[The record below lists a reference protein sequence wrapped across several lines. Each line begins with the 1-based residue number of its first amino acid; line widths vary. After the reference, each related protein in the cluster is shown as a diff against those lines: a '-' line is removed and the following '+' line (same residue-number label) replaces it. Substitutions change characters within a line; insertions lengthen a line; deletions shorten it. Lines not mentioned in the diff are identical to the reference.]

1 MKPCPRRQATDAL
14 RRAFACTFGRRFLDP
29 PCSRETGTILDLSLW
44 GCRVDTTTT
53 VHPSLSMEVRIHV
66 PDLEWPLMIDGA
78 TVQWVRG
85 QTFGLGFMQVRET
98 ERERLRQVIERLAA
112 DEED

>member
-1 MKPCPRRQATDAL
+1 
-14 RRAFACTFGRRFLDP
+14 
-29 PCSRETGTILDLSLW
+29 
-44 GCRVDTTTT
+44 
-53 VHPSLSMEVRIHV
+53 MEVRIHV

-85 QTFGLGFMQVRET
+85 QTFGLCFMQVRET